1 MIEDLKEMVSEVFS
15 YDGMLEELYYYYNN
29 ENFFEKYFQQKYE
42 VARAICYGDYRYN
55 DTYVKFDG
63 CMNLYSISQSEYEQL
78 IKKNAEKILET
89 YIEYVKD
96 GRLNLDNA
104 YISEISK
111 DMIKK
116 IIKSDVELEKL
127 RSENEAFYNLTEEL
141 KQKNKGDN

>member
-15 YDGMLEELYYYYNN
+15 YDGMLEELYYYYND
-29 ENFFEKYFQQKYE
+29 EEFFEINFQQKDE

-63 CMNLYSISQSEYEQL
+63 YMNLYSISQFEYEEL

-141 KQKNKGDN
+141 KQENKGDN

>member
-1 MIEDLKEMVSEVFS
+1 MIEDLKEMVSEVFN

-42 VARAICYGDYRYN
+42 VAGAICYGDYRYN

-63 CMNLYSISQSEYEQL
+63 YMNLYSISASEYEEL

-96 GRLNLDNA
+96 GRLKLDNA

-141 KQKNKGDN
+141 KQENKGDN

>member
-1 MIEDLKEMVSEVFS
+1 M
-15 YDGMLEELYYYYNN
+15 
-29 ENFFEKYFQQKYE
+29 
-42 VARAICYGDYRYN
+42 
-55 DTYVKFDG
+55 
-63 CMNLYSISQSEYEQL
+63 
-78 IKKNAEKILET
+78 
-89 YIEYVKD
+89 KD

-141 KQKNKGDN
+141 KQENKGDN